1 MGSLNP
7 EFMREFRAAKP
18 SVPAV
23 LAWVE
28 ALRSDTYQQQ
38 RGAIFGIERNTA
50 CCLGVAVTH
59 FEHTEIDTTDEAGDY
74 LIKDLGFAFEPKIL
88 GNYGFWW
95 SPFAEANDV
104 DNWTFDQIADWLET
118 AINLQRTIDLLSAL
132 PDERFNISSL
142 RTNSVS
148 DEELQHNCGTAACI
162 AGWASL
168 FRPDA
173 RNPYSRARDAL
184 GLDAQQAEYLFLPIG
199 WDRQAWT
206 REQAIATLIRF
217 RDTGEISWQ
226 S

>member
-1 MGSLNP
+1 MGALNP

-23 LAWVE
+23 LAWIE
-28 ALRSDTYQQQ
+28 ALRSGRFDSGQH
-38 RGAIFGIERNTA
+38 
-50 CCLGVAVTH
+50 CCLAVA
-59 FEHTEIDTTDEAGDY
+59 TETAIGNTSDGIRVEY
-74 LIKDLGFAFEPKIL
+74 LGFENPPSEPYQLWDAF
-88 GNYGFWW
+88 
-95 SPFAEANDV
+95 SQANDT

-168 FRPDA
+168 FHLAPIRV
-173 RNPYSRARDAL
+173 YYRAQYAL
-184 GLDAQQAEYLFLPIG
+184 GLDRQQAEYLFLPIG

-206 REQAIATLIRF
+206 REDAIATLIRF
-217 RDTGEISWQ
+217 RDTGEISWA
-226 S
+226 